1 MVHRSP
7 ADSVLLVKPVC
18 MYVQSQWTEQAE
30 ARIHNCFRSTSLLWF
45 IRFALLQSKSQQTL
59 LLGLATWFCK

>member
-30 ARIHNCFRSTSLLWF
+30 ARIHNCFRSTSF
-45 IRFALLQSKSQQTL
+45 IVVYTFCFAPEQESAN
-59 LLGLATWFCK
+59 LAPWAGYLVL